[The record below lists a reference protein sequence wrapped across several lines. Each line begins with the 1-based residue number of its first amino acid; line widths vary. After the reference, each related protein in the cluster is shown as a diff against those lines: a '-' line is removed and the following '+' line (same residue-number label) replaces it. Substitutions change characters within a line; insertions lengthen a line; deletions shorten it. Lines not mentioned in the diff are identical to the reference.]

1 MQNDFLSNETQNPR
15 IVSKNSIKNLI
26 IPKSL
31 LFNDVIH
38 SYDYKIKNGDDL
50 TVSTHKNSG
59 DVLSQNFSNECYPTD
74 RLNSIRKKV
83 FIQDIYFEQSKI
95 RKDNFGQE
103 IKKGG
108 KHKICFADE
117 LGIIKSFIPDDN
129 NLTEQITKSKKIKRY
144 SPQNKSKY
152 CLPKIRDI
160 KSSNSLKKGR
170 IFMMKNLYNIIK
182 TKTNSNKKF
191 INGYAHIINIENLKE
206 ETKLN
211 TFFIKNR
218 ALAEEENVSCSCY
231 CSIF

>member
-15 IVSKNSIKNLI
+15 IVSKNSIKKLI

-31 LFNDVIH
+31 LFNDVIR

-59 DVLSQNFSNECYPTD
+59 DALSQNFSNECYPVD
-74 RLNSIRKKV
+74 SLNSIRKKI

-117 LGIIKSFIPDDN
+117 LGIIKSFIPDDK
-129 NLTEQITKSKKIKRY
+129 NLTEQITKSKKIKKY
-144 SPQNKSKY
+144 SPKNRSKY

-160 KSSNSLKKGR
+160 KRSNSFKKGR
-170 IFMMKNLYNIIK
+170 NCMMKNLCNIIK
-182 TKTNSNKKF
+182 IKTNSNRKF
-191 INGYAHIINIENLKE
+191 IKGNAHIINIENLKE